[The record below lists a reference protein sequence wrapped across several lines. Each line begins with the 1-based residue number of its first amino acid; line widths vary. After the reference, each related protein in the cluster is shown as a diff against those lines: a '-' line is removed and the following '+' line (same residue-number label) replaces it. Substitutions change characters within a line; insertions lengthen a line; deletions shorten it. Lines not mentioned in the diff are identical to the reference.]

1 MVAAVSESWGVR
13 PHAESGKV
21 VWFTL
26 PASSA
31 AVPKISPY
39 DAGLTVEAPQ
49 PCDLGQPYDTGH
61 RPAARGRRSEHA
73 PARSAVA
80 G

>member
-1 MVAAVSESWGVR
+1 MVAAVSESWGVQ
-13 PHAESGKV
+13 PDGESGKV

-26 PASSA
+26 PASSPAVTA
-31 AVPKISPY
+31 ALRSPY
-39 DAGLTVEAPQ
+39 AIACEATLRHTV
-49 PCDLGQPYDTGH
+49 DVR
-61 RPAARGRRSEHA
+61 RPEHA

>member
-1 MVAAVSESWGVR
+1 MR
-13 PHAESGKV
+13 PDGESGKV

-26 PASSA
+26 PTVAPVVA
-31 AVPKISPY
+31 APE
-39 DAGLTVEAPQ
+39 T
-49 PCDLGQPYDTGH
+49 
-61 RPAARGRRSEHA
+61 RPASATPVRQVFEEPLCDDKGYKPGVHRRRPEHA